1 MRRPHDAAVD
11 AVASIEVLLALA
23 SREEVLWRYDLS
35 RLHEDQ
41 ILWHWDRTTRCDGRR
56 LSQGSVP
63 GDPRDYVWPVA
74 PAVLPPAA

>member
-1 MRRPHDAAVD
+1 MAD

-23 SREEVLWRYDLS
+23 SRHEVLWRSDLT

-41 ILWHWDRTTRCDGRR
+41 IRWHRDWTSRCDGWR
-56 LSQGSVP
+56 LSRGSVP
-63 GDPRDYVWPVA
+63 VDPRDYVWPVA